1 MQDTMSD
8 LKKWLL
14 LLALTAVCVVI
25 SYEFLDRPIAFYLHE
40 HVRHYRIFARATQL
54 PELIVP
60 LGAFVLLWLGIRALM
75 QRPLS
80 AFQAAI
86 LLCVVSLV
94 ITEAAKREL
103 KIAFGRAWPETWMR
117 DNPSLMRDGVYGF
130 TPFQGGQAFASFP
143 SGHTAAICS
152 VMAVLWL
159 LYPRWRWLY
168 AISVLAVAGTLV
180 GANYHFLG
188 DVIAGA
194 FVGISV
200 GWMSVRLWQAG
211 LQRVGAERT
220 FRASRVSAAE
230 ADGENR

>member
-80 AFQAAI
+80 AFQAAS

-117 DNPSLMRDGVYGF
+117 NNPSLMRDGVYGF

-152 VMAVLWL
+152 VMAGFWVAFSPRRGAFAVLVF
-159 LYPRWRWLY
+159 RF
-168 AISVLAVAGTLV
+168 AGGL
-180 GANYHFLG
+180 GGGRFHFLR
-188 DVIAGA
+188 DVI
-194 FVGISV
+194 
-200 GWMSVRLWQAG
+200 
-211 LQRVGAERT
+211 
-220 FRASRVSAAE
+220 SR
-230 ADGENR
+230 